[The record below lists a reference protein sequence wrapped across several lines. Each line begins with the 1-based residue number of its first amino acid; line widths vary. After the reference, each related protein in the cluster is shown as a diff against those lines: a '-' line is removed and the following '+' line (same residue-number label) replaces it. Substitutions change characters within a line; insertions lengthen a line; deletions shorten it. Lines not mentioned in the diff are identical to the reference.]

1 MSAAETPQRGGHENR
16 LLYWVIGAITLALL
30 IAGVAAYRQQKSSR
44 EANAKA
50 DELIAALRA
59 RGLNVPA
66 SKDMIVRVLGTDGGP
81 VCADPGSA
89 LAEGQLQA
97 QLSNGAS
104 QVGQR
109 PVIVAPRVVL
119 GELVVLQVY
128 CPEHVARFREVI
140 SGYEFDDT
148 IND

>member
-1 MSAAETPQRGGHENR
+1 MSAAETPERRGHENR
-16 LLYWVIGAITLALL
+16 LLYWAIGAVTLALL
-30 IAGVAAYRQQKSSR
+30 IAGVAAYRQQKSSK

-59 RGLNVPA
+59 RGLNVPV
-66 SKDMIVRVLGTDGGP
+66 SKDTIVRVLGADGGP
-81 VCADPGSA
+81 VCQKPGSA
-89 LAEGQLQA
+89 LSKGLLQA

-109 PVIVAPRVVL
+109 PVIVARRVVQ
-119 GELVVLQVY
+119 GELVVLRVY
-128 CPEHVARFREVI
+128 CPDQVAEFRDVI
-140 SGYEFDDT
+140 SGYKFDDT